1 MSEVNQN
8 NNSQSRDV
16 YQEATAVMNGVG
28 YILGLFSGAIT
39 LLSGARYL
47 INEFS
52 K

>member
-1 MSEVNQN
+1 MSEASQN
-8 NNSQSRDV
+8 NKSQSRDV

-28 YILGLFSGAIT
+28 YILRLFSGAIT
-39 LLSGARYL
+39 LLSGTRYL